1 MLGAMLWILIYVLT
15 GAFIGVLSGLL
26 GVGGGMTLVPIL
38 SALFDAQSLAPR
50 HAVHLAL
57 GTAMATAVVTASAS
71 VRAHHTRG
79 AVDWRIASRLAPG
92 MIAGSTLSSFASGW
106 VPQRALALA
115 FALIVYFGATQMLMK
130 RREDRGVTMP
140 GPSATVAVGLAFG
153 IVCGLVSAGGAFM
166 TVPWMLHCG
175 VPLLTAIGTGVAIG
189 VPVLLA
195 GTVGYVA
202 SGWNAGDLPPM
213 SLGFVYL
220 PAALALVVGSM
231 PFTSVGAHLAH
242 RLPGA
247 TLKKIFAFVLF
258 ALATRML
265 MRYW

>member
-1 MLGAMLWILIYVLT
+1 MLPAMVWLLAYLVA
-15 GAFIGVLSGLL
+15 GAFVGVLSGLL

-57 GTAMATAVVTASAS
+57 GTAMASAVVTASAS
-71 VRAHHTRG
+71 VRAHHVRG
-79 AVDWRIASRLAPG
+79 AVDWKIASRLAPG
-92 MIAGSTLSSFASGW
+92 MIAGSILSSLASGW

-115 FALIVYFGATQMLMK
+115 FALIVYFGATQMLLK
-130 RREDRGVTMP
+130 RSDDRDVAMP
-140 GPSATVAVGLAFG
+140 GPAMTVAAGLAFG

-195 GTVGYVA
+195 GTAGYVA

-220 PAALALVVGSM
+220 PAALALVVASM
-231 PFTSVGAHLAH
+231 PMTSIGARLAH
-242 RLPGA
+242 RLPA
-247 TLKKIFAFVLF
+247 PVLKRIFAVVLF

-265 MRYW
+265 LRYW